1 VRKFSGHVVFV
12 LLTGALVFGQNG
24 SSFSPVNPLQT
35 QVPAQDNTASPAS
48 ATNPAASTVPVPPSS
63 RVNGAPAA
71 NSEPSSNG
79 NGAPPATSPVNS
91 SPARPSSASA
101 PNATGGSNPAINN
114 GPAASPSSSSSSATY
129 ARPLSPI
136 NDPELQI
143 PVNTEMR
150 ATLDTPLSTRT
161 SKAGD
166 RFSATLVDSVRAGN
180 GSIALPAGTRVEGE
194 ITEAEPGKFKPPTS
208 TSPISA
214 LKGKGKLSLRFR
226 DAILPNGQTLPLNT
240 SLVSVNSRTGSTVKR
255 IGDVKTSAGVTNGGS
270 TFGAPLK
277 GFAIGALAGG
287 GHILAIRSK
296 DVDLP
301 AQTGMVIRFD
311 QPQQ

>member
-1 VRKFSGHVVFV
+1 
-12 LLTGALVFGQNG
+12 
-24 SSFSPVNPLQT
+24 
-35 QVPAQDNTASPAS
+35 
-48 ATNPAASTVPVPPSS
+48 
-63 RVNGAPAA
+63 
-71 NSEPSSNG
+71 
-79 NGAPPATSPVNS
+79 
-91 SPARPSSASA
+91 
-101 PNATGGSNPAINN
+101 
-114 GPAASPSSSSSSATY
+114 
-129 ARPLSPI
+129 
-136 NDPELQI
+136 
-143 PVNTEMR
+143 MR

-166 RFSATLVDSVRAGN
+166 RFSATLVDSVRASN

-194 ITEAEPGKFKPPTS
+194 VTEAEPGKVKPPTT
-208 TSPISA
+208 TSAISA
-214 LKGKGKLSLRFR
+214 LKGKGKLSVRFR

-240 SLVSVNSRTGSTVKR
+240 SLVSVNSRTGSSVKR
-255 IGDVKTSAGVTNGGS
+255 IGDMKGASSATNDGSAFGG
-270 TFGAPLK
+270 PLK

>member
-1 VRKFSGHVVFV
+1 
-12 LLTGALVFGQNG
+12 
-24 SSFSPVNPLQT
+24 
-35 QVPAQDNTASPAS
+35 
-48 ATNPAASTVPVPPSS
+48 
-63 RVNGAPAA
+63 
-71 NSEPSSNG
+71 
-79 NGAPPATSPVNS
+79 
-91 SPARPSSASA
+91 
-101 PNATGGSNPAINN
+101 
-114 GPAASPSSSSSSATY
+114 
-129 ARPLSPI
+129 
-136 NDPELQI
+136 
-143 PVNTEMR
+143 MR

-166 RFSATLVDSVRAGN
+166 RFSATLVDSVRASN

-194 ITEAEPGKFKPPTS
+194 ITEAEPGKFKPPATS
-208 TSPISA
+208 SAISA

-255 IGDVKTSAGVTNGGS
+255 IGDMKSSGGVTNDGS
-270 TFGAPLK
+270 AFGAPLK